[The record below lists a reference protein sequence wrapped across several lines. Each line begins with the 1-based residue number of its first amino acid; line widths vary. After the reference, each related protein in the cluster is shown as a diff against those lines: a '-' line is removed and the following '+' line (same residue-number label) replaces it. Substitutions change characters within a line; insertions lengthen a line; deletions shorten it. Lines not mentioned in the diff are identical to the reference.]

1 MLDVIFLFCN
11 FNDVKWELTPW
22 RKKVIPPRWFGKSST
37 IILGPV
43 IGMYEYLHE
52 RCIIGNLILCQIKYT
67 IGEIIREIVAKRK
80 PLKGERNGSRS
91 LDDMAS
97 RISFHFVNTRKLYTF
112 RKTKISNSTSI
123 VWLYQTCLTGL
134 AIKRRCFPLSGIISR
149 WGKAS
154 RSNT

>member
-52 RCIIGNLILCQIKYT
+52 RCIIRNMILCQKKYK
-67 IGEIIREIVAKRK
+67 IGAIIREIVAKRK
-80 PLKGERNGSRS
+80 PIKGKRIGSRS
-91 LDDMAS
+91 LDDIAS
-97 RISFHFVNTRKLYTF
+97 RISFHFVHPEALHVPKN
-112 RKTKISNSTSI
+112 
-123 VWLYQTCLTGL
+123 
-134 AIKRRCFPLSGIISR
+134 
-149 WGKAS
+149 
-154 RSNT
+154 